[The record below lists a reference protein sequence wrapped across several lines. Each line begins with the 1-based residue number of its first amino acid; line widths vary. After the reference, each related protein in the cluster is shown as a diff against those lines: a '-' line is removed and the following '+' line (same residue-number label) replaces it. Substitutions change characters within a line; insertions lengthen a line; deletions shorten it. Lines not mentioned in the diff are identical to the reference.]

1 MFKDY
6 TTLVPHLKQYKYRY
20 IAGILC
26 LIAVDAG
33 QVLIPR
39 YLKTAIDTIVG
50 GSFRITDI
58 VRPLLVMLLLALLI
72 SVGRFFWRY
81 FINIASRRIEAEM
94 RERLFSH
101 ILMMSGGF
109 FRDNT
114 TGDLM
119 ARATNDIST
128 VRQATGMGFVA
139 LVDGVFMTAMILVAM
154 FANNASVAAWIVIP
168 LPLITALILLFGKI
182 VGKLF
187 KRIQDIYGRLSNIA
201 QESLAGVRVVKSF
214 VKEHYFFEKFEVSN
228 IEYKNAI
235 MDLVKTFGFFF
246 PFITFLSG
254 LSTVLLILF
263 GGKAVI
269 NNKMTPGSIIAML
282 SYLEMLVWP
291 MMSAGFTVNI
301 VQRGAASMK
310 RINEIL
316 STKPEIPQSLQHT
329 DQKPRGDIEIRD
341 LDYTYPGAET
351 PSLRHIY
358 LRIPEGTIVGILGK
372 VGSGKSTILK
382 ILPRMLDAGEG
393 HVFIGGIDSCSF
405 NLKELRA
412 WFGMVPQESF
422 LFSES
427 IRNNILFSAREVS
440 DERFE
445 EVVRIAGLDRDL
457 HLFPDGWNTIVGE
470 RGITLSGG
478 QKQRIAL
485 ARALVIDPPVL
496 LLDDALSAVDAET
509 EERILRALL
518 KERQGK
524 TTVIVSHR
532 ISTLRNADQIIVLD
546 CGEIVQRGT
555 HESLMAEQEGFYARI
570 AALQQLEQQSCA
582 ACEDA
587 GQKEEAVDG

>member
-1 MFKDY
+1 MFKEY
-6 TTLVPHLKQYKYRY
+6 ITLLPHLKRYKYRY

-39 YLKTAIDTIVG
+39 YLKATIDTIVG
-50 GSFRITDI
+50 GSFQLGDI
-58 VRPLLVMLLLALLI
+58 VQPLIIMVLLALLI

-81 FINIASRRIEAEM
+81 FITIASRRIEAEM
-94 RERLFSH
+94 RDRLFAH

-109 FRDNT
+109 FRKNT

-128 VRQATGMGFVA
+128 IRQATGMGFVS
-139 LVDGVFMTAMILVAM
+139 LIDGVFMTAMILIAM
-154 FANNASVAAWIVIP
+154 FANNAAVAAWIIIP

-228 IEYKNAI
+228 TEYKNAI

-254 LSTVLLILF
+254 LSTVLLIVF
-263 GGKAVI
+263 GGNAVI
-269 NNKMTPGSIIAML
+269 RNTMTPGSIIAML

-301 VQRGAASMK
+301 VQRGAASLK

-316 STKPEIPQSLQHT
+316 STEPEIQESTRHT
-329 DQKPRGDIEIRD
+329 AHKPRGDIEIRN
-341 LDYTYPGAET
+341 LDYRYPGSDMLALKHISVRIAEG
-351 PSLRHIY
+351 SML
-358 LRIPEGTIVGILGK
+358 GILGK
-372 VGSGKSTILK
+372 VGSGKSTLLK
-382 ILPRMLDAGEG
+382 MLPRMLDAGEG
-393 HVFIGGIDSCSF
+393 QIFIGGIDSCLFS
-405 NLKELRA
+405 LKELRA
-412 WFGMVPQESF
+412 LFGMVPQESF

-427 IRNNILFSAREVS
+427 IRENILFSAHEIS

-457 HLFPDGWNTIVGE
+457 YLFPSGWNTIVGE

-485 ARALVIDPPVL
+485 ARALVIDPPAL

-509 EERILRALL
+509 EERILSALL
-518 KERQGK
+518 TERRGK

-532 ISTLRNADQIIVLD
+532 ISTLRNTDRIIVLD
-546 CGEIVQRGT
+546 GGEIVQSGT
-555 HESLMAEQEGFYARI
+555 HEMLMGEQEGFYARI
-570 AALQQLEQQSCA
+570 AALQQLEQESCA
-582 ACEDA
+582 ACEET
-587 GQKEEAVDG
+587 GQKEGAIDG